1 MVVRNLTRDIT
12 RGLVTGLTG
21 EDESLAFIF
30 TVKTDNT
37 GTSGTN
43 QFTFPLVSGGT
54 YNFRAVA
61 SDGTTKTVTSYTDN
75 TMTFSGAGTYTV
87 KCYGTLTGLKF
98 NNGGDRLKLLS
109 ITQWGCLKL
118 GAGVLSSAAFYGCS
132 NLTLSS
138 VTDTL
143 NISDLPEFLETF
155 RDCTAITTIPNL
167 GNWNMSNIF
176 RTQTMFFNCTNFNEP
191 SIVNWNVSKITT
203 MPFMFFDCTKFN
215 QPIGQWVL
223 SGFTTISLQGF
234 LQNCTAFNQ
243 DLSSW
248 GQYIKNTISLSSFMT
263 GVTLST
269 ANYDALLIEWANY
282 NWTDSLTPN
291 FGNSKY
297 SIGFATTSRFD
308 LIANNSWTITDGG
321 QSDANNILYLAA
333 SNLLKSTANPA
344 DGTAVSAWKDLTAS
358 AYSLDQA
365 TGANQPSFETNELNG
380 QPVVMGNGTSDFLRD
395 GFVELNST
403 DYTIIAVAKNNSAAP
418 STVQKIFELSNGTTT
433 GLVDIR
439 YLQTA
444 GAMTFNSNGSTVG
457 RAGILTIDY
466 NIFAVYKSGSAI
478 GFAVNSNA
486 FATGIDS
493 STITGID
500 TLTVFGNRNGGQ
512 LLSGNIAELII
523 WKNAVSFEETTRVIN
538 YLSDKYGI
546 EVTLV

>member
-1 MVVRNLTRDIT
+1 MGITRNIT
-12 RGLVTGLTG
+12 RGITSDIVKSVLLGDDALP
-21 EDESLAFIF
+21 FISSW
-30 TVKTDNT
+30 KTDNA
-37 GTSGTN
+37 GTSTST
-43 QFTFPLVSGGT
+43 QITIPTVSSGT
-54 YNFRAVA
+54 YA
-61 SDGTTKTVTSYTDN
+61 STVDWGDGNVEYITTWNDARWTHTYSI
-75 TMTFSGAGTYTV
+75 AGTYTV
-87 KCYGTLTGLKF
+87 KIYGTFTGF
-98 NNGGDRLKLLS
+98 TFTNGGDKLKLLNIS
-109 ITQWGCLKL
+109 QWGIFKF
-118 GAGVLSSAAFYGCS
+118 GISESNFYGCT
-132 NLTLSS
+132 NLTITATDIPNVTGKTHFYEMFRGCSS
-138 VTDTL
+138 
-143 NISDLPEFLETF
+143 
-155 RDCTAITTIPNL
+155 ITTIPNL
-167 GNWNMSNIF
+167 GNWDTSSMENL
-176 RTQTMFFNCTNFNEP
+176 QTTFFGCTNFNEP
-191 SIVNWNVSKITT
+191 SIINLDVSSLLTFPFAFWNC
-203 MPFMFFDCTKFN
+203 PALN
-215 QPIGQWVL
+215 QPIPQNWDL
-223 SGFTTISLQGF
+223 ISFTNISLQG
-234 LQNCTAFNQ
+234 AFGGTTNMDQ
-243 DLSSW
+243 DFSNW
-248 GQYIKNTISLSSFMT
+248 GQYINQTTNLTNFLSGS
-263 GVTLST
+263 TLST
-269 ANYDALLIEWANY
+269 ANFDATLIEWANY